1 MGLGVSPKKMI
12 YANPVKEIKHI
23 QEARRLGVNMCTFD
37 SLEEIQKLK
46 DHHPQ
51 MECVLRI
58 ATKKSNALYN
68 LSDKYGA

>member
-37 SLEEIQKLK
+37 SLEEIYQGL
-46 DHHPQ
+46 HHPAYS
-51 MECVLRI
+51 CWLRLGLSTLAI
-58 ATKKSNALYN
+58 VSSKKIL
-68 LSDKYGA
+68 